1 MKQLRWFGPALL
13 LTAPA
18 AQACDMHDGF
28 GFGVYPYRDVQL
40 SPEEQLAQAERAAA
54 YDEELTRAK
63 ATFAARFKSDSEPAP
78 TEVSA
83 AK

>member
-1 MKQLRWFGPALL
+1 MKQLRWMALAVL

-18 AQACDMHDGF
+18 AQACDMHGGF

-40 SPEEQLAQAERAAA
+40 SPEEQLPQAERAAA
-54 YDEELTRAK
+54 VHDEELARAK
-63 ATFAARFKSDSEPAP
+63 AIFAARFKSDVEPAEA
-78 TEVSA
+78 EVA